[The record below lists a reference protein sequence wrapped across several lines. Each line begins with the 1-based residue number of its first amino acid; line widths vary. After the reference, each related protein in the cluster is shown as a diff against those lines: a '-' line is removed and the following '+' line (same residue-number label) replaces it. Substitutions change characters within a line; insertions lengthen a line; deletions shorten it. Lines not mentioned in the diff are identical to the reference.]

1 MSTPSN
7 GSVPTASNHLPT
19 ASNGLATHTPL
30 YPPSVGRDLGR
41 LEDRPPSQPG
51 FAADKGR
58 DNTSTPLASI
68 TRNSPALAL
77 EQPAF
82 GQVRI
87 DQRVEDT
94 RAHGLT
100 GRRALSMAAP
110 RPGDHEQAAQG
121 NPVLP
126 LLHGPPHP
134 LNGPMLAR
142 FDHSHP
148 RAVSLI
154 DKRVGAKFVTNF
166 RNEKVSGR

>member
-1 MSTPSN
+1 MEIADAIEEFLT
-7 GSVPTASNHLPT
+7 GTRALVT
-19 ASNGLATHTPL
+19 GDRVLATVLFTDIVGSTEKAAKLGDRRWPL
-30 YPPSVGRDLGR
+30 LRSPS
-41 LEDRPPSQPG
+41 SPG
-51 FAADKGR
+51 VWPGPHR
-58 DNTSTPLASI
+58 
-68 TRNSPALAL
+68 
-77 EQPAF
+77 
-82 GQVRI
+82 
-87 DQRVEDT
+87 QRVEKA
-94 RAHGLT
+94 RAYGLT
-100 GRRALSMAAP
+100 GRRALRVAAP